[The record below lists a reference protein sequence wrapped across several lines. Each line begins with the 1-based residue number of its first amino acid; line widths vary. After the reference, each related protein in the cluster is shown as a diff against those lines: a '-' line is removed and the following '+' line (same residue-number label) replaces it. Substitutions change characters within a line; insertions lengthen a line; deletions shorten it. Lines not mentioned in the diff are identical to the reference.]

1 MDNKKNKIISNK
13 WEELSC
19 YKYDKNNRDNEYY
32 DEEYDSYYNKELED
46 YENTFSVEDI
56 FYLNYEE

>member
-1 MDNKKNKIISNK
+1 MSNKKNKIISNN
-13 WEELSC
+13 WEEMSY
-19 YKYDKNNRDNEYY
+19 YKYDKNDRNNEYY
-32 DEEYDSYYNKELED
+32 DEEYDSYYSKELED

>member
-1 MDNKKNKIISNK
+1 MSNKKNRVISNN
-13 WEELSC
+13 WEEMSY
-19 YKYDKNNRDNEYY
+19 YKYDKNDRNNEYY
-32 DEEYDSYYNKELED
+32 DEEYDSYYSTELED